1 VTHLRLVMQLLH
13 PQAPEVALERTVML
27 IDLDG
32 LVTTIKRE
40 PWADIP
46 VDSAFWSVLMKWID
60 KHVLSEFLDRLVN
73 QINRIVD
80 IDADLSE
87 PQILQSATQYMVEF
101 LGARSAS
108 VRIYD
113 PQTEQMLSYCSYPS
127 AENDREVF
135 IPLDGSVAGEV
146 VKKRQP
152 YVVPDLSNEDLYRNK
167 DVISAKQVHS
177 LLAIPLEI
185 PRFFPRERD
194 TIGVIQIYYPEK
206 NREFR
211 PLEIQTAN
219 TMAKRLSFVIARKKI
234 LSMHRMAEKR
244 ETIVHRIFRKV
255 GSRGGIKLAEVFNQV
270 VPELADIVDLQ
281 SCTLFSVAEGLDKVV
296 LEAGF
301 PSIGSYHSVGKI
313 IPVREEPVFELLL
326 QLRKY
331 SGDSLYE
338 VVTPLYILV
347 VDPQRSNL
355 ISDNLKRFAAFH
367 HIHSILYIPLGD
379 NGEITHFMAF
389 DAVDQR
395 QRYRDEEIDIFLF
408 LGRELLKEQKMER
421 LDDALHD
428 FKNPAI
434 AIAGFAR
441 RLKEILGKGEWE
453 PSKRQVDKYLDI
465 LLEETSRLQELALSI
480 YRVGAEQYVDFTD
493 VVKRRFE
500 INREAIKEQLKPN
513 VTLIEGPY
521 EPDIRVRCHALHL
534 ERVLDNL
541 LNNATK
547 AIPLRGGDLAVRTF
561 TEGEWACVEIA
572 NSGEI
577 TAQDRNK
584 ILEGEGE
591 GRGMYITYRIIRL
604 LKGNIEILADSGKT
618 TIVVRLPFHRP
629 SEAGLDGA

>member
-1 VTHLRLVMQLLH
+1 
-13 PQAPEVALERTVML
+13 ML

-32 LVTTIKRE
+32 LASEIQRE

-46 VDSAFWSVLMKWID
+46 VEKTFWSILMKWID
-60 KHVLSEFLDRLVN
+60 NHVLSEFLDRLVTQVN
-73 QINRIVD
+73 KIVD

-101 LGARSAS
+101 LGASSAS

-127 AENDREVF
+127 TEDDREVF
-135 IPLDGSVAGEV
+135 IPLDGSIAGKV
-146 VKKRQP
+146 VKTRQP
-152 YVVPDLSNEDLYRNK
+152 YVVPDLSREDLYQNK
-167 DVISAKQVHS
+167 EVIQAKQVHS

-185 PRFFPRERD
+185 PQFFPRERD
-194 TIGVIQIYYPEK
+194 TIGVIQIYFTEK
-206 NREFR
+206 YREFR

-244 ETIVHRIFRKV
+244 EAIVHHIFRKV

-270 VPELADIVDLQ
+270 VPELVDIVDLQ

-301 PSIGSYHSVGKI
+301 PRVGGYHTVGKV
-313 IPVREEPVFELLL
+313 IPVRDEPVFELLL

-355 ISDNLKRFAAFH
+355 ISENLKRFATFH
-367 HIHSILYIPLGD
+367 HIHSILYIPLGYD
-379 NGEITHFMAF
+379 GEITHFMAF

-395 QRYRDEEIDIFLF
+395 QRYRDDEIGIFLF
-408 LGRELLKEQKMER
+408 LGRELLKAQKMER

-441 RLKEILGKGEWE
+441 RLKEIVEKGEWE
-453 PSKRQVDKYLDI
+453 RSKRQIQKYLDI
-465 LLEETSRLQELALSI
+465 LLEETSRLQELAMSI
-480 YRVGAEQYVDFTD
+480 YRVGEEQDVNLTD
-493 VVKRRFE
+493 IVKRRFE

-513 VTLIEGPY
+513 VTLTEGPY
-521 EPDIRVRCHALHL
+521 DPDISVKCHALHL

-547 AIPLRGGDLAVRTF
+547 AIPLTGGELSVRTYSN
-561 TEGEWACVEIA
+561 GECACAEIT
-572 NSGEI
+572 NTGEI
-577 TAQDRNK
+577 SEQDRNK

-604 LKGNIEILADSGKT
+604 LRGHIEIRAESGT
-618 TIVVRLPFHRP
+618 TTFVACFPLYRP
-629 SEAGLDGA
+629 